1 MLTGIVLN
9 AGGNIGPDSVRIV
22 VDAIGSSSIW
32 MEGSPDLRGIF
43 VDVGG
48 EIVVNLGKINL
59 DVKERG

>member
-1 MLTGIVLN
+1 MLTGLVLN

-43 VDVGG
+43 VDAGG